1 MMQATITEP
10 DLEDVVPPEVYL
22 TAPSSI
28 GSNKSVEIST
38 ESIPKNQP
46 EDSSATRRWV
56 VVARNRRVNKD
67 WEKLLSLHPQNALRC
82 YEDLSTV
89 PMVRQPKRVFPLKGK
104 RYKGSWEYEITG
116 SERVFYIPDPQKL
129 KVEVYY
135 AGKHPKEAPTP

>member
-1 MMQATITEP
+1 MARLGLTEP
-10 DLEDVVPPEVYL
+10 NSGDAVPPEVHL
-22 TAPSSI
+22 TAPSYI
-28 GSNKSVEIST
+28 KVE
-38 ESIPKNQP
+38 ESLTDKP
-46 EDSSATRRWV
+46 RWL

-67 WEKLLSLHPQNALRC
+67 WEKLLSLCPDNALRC
-82 YEDLSTV
+82 YEDLCTV

>member
-1 MMQATITEP
+1 M
-10 DLEDVVPPEVYL
+10 
-22 TAPSSI
+22 
-28 GSNKSVEIST
+28 
-38 ESIPKNQP
+38 
-46 EDSSATRRWV
+46 
-56 VVARNRRVNKD
+56 VARNRRVNKD
-67 WEKLLSLHPQNALRC
+67 WEKLLSLCPENALRC
-82 YEDLSTV
+82 YEDLCTV